1 MTLRSYLTLAQIA
14 DKSSCELSTEWAR
27 RYGAP
32 APNISPDL
40 LRMGLAYKFQEQRQ
54 GALGRSTRTLLARA
68 SADHSTPA
76 ATVVRTRKL
85 TPGTRLVRDWH
96 GVGHTV
102 TVLEQGFEYGGKTW
116 PSLSAIAKAIT
127 GAHWNGLRFFGL
139 TKARK

>member
-1 MTLRSYLTLAQIA
+1 MTRRSYLNLTQIA
-14 DKSSCELSTEWAR
+14 EMEPTRLVEEWAR

-40 LRMGLAYKFQEQRQ
+40 VRLGLAYRFQEQRH
-54 GALGRSTRTLLARA
+54 GGVSRTSKTVMRRA
-68 SADHSTPA
+68 AVAGDQPSKPA
-76 ATVVRTRKL
+76 TIIRKL

-102 TVLEQGFEYGGKTW
+102 TVLEDGFAYDGKHW

-127 GAHWNGLRFFGL
+127 GAHWNGPRFFGL
-139 TKARK
+139 TVRRK

>member
-1 MTLRSYLTLAQIA
+1 MTRRSYLTLAQIA
-14 DKSSCELSTEWAR
+14 QLDPAGLATEWER

-40 LRMGLAYKFQEQRQ
+40 VRLGLAYRFQEQRH
-54 GALGRSTRTLLARA
+54 GGVSRISKTVMRRA
-68 SADHSTPA
+68 A
-76 ATVVRTRKL
+76 VVGDLPKKPTAMIRKL

-102 TVLEQGFEYGGKTW
+102 TVLEDGFAYDGKQW

-127 GAHWNGLRFFGL
+127 GAHWNGPRFFGL
-139 TKARK
+139 TERRK

>member
-1 MTLRSYLTLAQIA
+1 MTRRSYLTLTQIA
-14 DKSSCELSTEWAR
+14 ELDSAGLAEEWAR

-40 LRMGLAYKFQEQRQ
+40 VRLGLAYRFQEQR
-54 GALGRSTRTLLARA
+54 LGGVSRSSKTVIRRA
-68 SADHSTPA
+68 AV
-76 ATVVRTRKL
+76 ATDQPTKPTAIIRKL

-102 TVLEQGFEYGGKTW
+102 TVLEDGFAYDGKQW

-127 GAHWNGLRFFGL
+127 GAHWNGPRFFGL
-139 TKARK
+139 TERRK

>member
-1 MTLRSYLTLAQIA
+1 MTRRSYLTVAQIA
-14 DKSSCELSTEWAR
+14 ELHPAGLAKEWAR

-40 LRMGLAYKFQEQRQ
+40 VRLGLAYRFQEQRH
-54 GALGRSTRTLLARA
+54 GGVSRMSKSVMRRA
-68 SADHSTPA
+68 AVAGDHPA
-76 ATVVRTRKL
+76 KPRAIIRKL

-102 TVLEQGFEYGGKTW
+102 TVLEDGFAYDGKQW

-127 GAHWNGLRFFGL
+127 GAHWNGPRFFGL
-139 TKARK
+139 TERRK